1 MQNNEELQQYI
12 ESVDSMICDGCGV
25 EFDVEDFE
33 PFSMLE
39 CPQCGKEDIVPG
51 KLDNFLLIKPLG
63 AGGMGVVYKGHD
75 IGLDRDVAVK
85 IMSKNLGADKELVE
99 DFKREARSAAKL
111 NHPNIAQIYAVGENA
126 GINYIVM
133 EYVPGNRLDQM
144 IEPDKPLD
152 QAVVLKIG
160 IDIASGL
167 QDAGKINLIHSDIK
181 PENILLNKDNIAK
194 LIDFGISSFDGLNKV
209 ENNEIWG
216 TPYYI
221 SPEKVKK
228 EALDVRSDIYSLGTT
243 LYHALA
249 GIPPFEA
256 DTPTDVI
263 TMRFKEDPKPLRD
276 IRPYIHADVERII
289 HKMMQLNPDDRY
301 PTYKELIQD
310 MNETFEKLTGV
321 RVEIPKSSIEDDKPQ
336 TGSKKKLIIK
346 KSGTH
351 PAVQPQETT
360 TEENE
365 ESAPMPTS
373 TKSGKKIVMK
383 KKSKP
388 VTAAQQQVNH
398 AENVDIEDDN
408 ILELNNEKEEAPIMS
423 DYMSSMV
430 DGDKKKKKK
439 PKSKT
444 AKIVTIVLFL
454 IFIPIIIG
462 GSIFGIIF
470 YRAITAEKTEL
481 QTEITYIDNKQSEI
495 SDLKNKMQDV
505 VDRIKTRDSEVMTE
519 VNQSIEMVFAI
530 TGERL
535 AIPPLPEDEQ
545 SVEETTNVVSS
556 TNQVVAVDTNTNQVV
571 AVDTNAVKSTPEA
584 DTTSASPV
592 DTVEKHESIK
602 KLEEQ
607 FEAANIIKSK
617 VIEAES
623 IIEEVDNVVAETQE
637 GTNRVTSAKIDTAYS
652 KVIELANQMQ
662 SIQADVSKEVSN
674 VQRATTSIKKMKE
687 DHELNIADQK
697 AAEELAA
704 KKAEEE
710 LAKKQAEEAKQRKI
724 ENDKEQVRMA
734 RAEVDDL
741 IKQNDYLS
749 ASRKINRTVIRNLNT
764 QEGKEFLKYQQDRL
778 QYLEDYKKFLIK
790 EFEKEPLKLMS
801 MPNVTGASIVGLK
814 FDNKLVPWSKVTA
827 EQILAFANH
836 YLGDPTAWTTPQT
849 NKLKLRELA
858 KMRLAVAIYCY
869 EIGGVQAYPLAKA
882 YADQAISDLPNYKDD
897 AHNMMPEIFEMDDT
911 SNNNEG
917 F

>member
-12 ESVDSMICDGCGV
+12 GSVDSMICDGCGV

-33 PFSMLE
+33 LFSMLE

-167 QDAGKINLIHSDIK
+167 QDASKINLIHSDIK
-181 PENILLNKDNIAK
+181 PENILLNKDNNAK
-194 LIDFGISSFDGLNKV
+194 LIDFGIASFDGLNKV

-228 EALDVRSDIYSLGTT
+228 ETLDVRSDMYSLGTT

-249 GIPPFEA
+249 GVPPFEGE
-256 DTPTDVI
+256 TPNDVI
-263 TMRFKEDPKPLRD
+263 SMRFKEDPKPLHE
-276 IRPYIHADVERII
+276 IRPYINADVERII

-321 RVEIPKSSIEDDKPQ
+321 RVEIPKSSIKDDKPQ
-336 TGSKKKLIIK
+336 TGSKKKLVIK

-351 PAVQPQETT
+351 VAVQPKETNK
-360 TEENE
+360 EEE
-365 ESAPMPTS
+365 KSPEPTP

-383 KKSKP
+383 KRGKP
-388 VTAAQQQVNH
+388 VTVPEQKVDH
-398 AENVDIEDDN
+398 TENVDIEDDN
-408 ILELNNEKEEAPIMS
+408 ILELNNDEEEAPVMS
-423 DYMSSMV
+423 DYMASMV
-430 DGDKKKKKK
+430 DGDKKKKDKK

-444 AKIVTIVLFL
+444 AKIVTIILLL

-462 GSIFGIIF
+462 GGIFGIIF
-470 YRAITAEKTEL
+470 YRAITAEKTEI
-481 QTEITYIDNKQSEI
+481 QAQMTYISKKESEI
-495 SDLKNKMQDV
+495 SVLKNKMQDV

-535 AIPPLPEDEQ
+535 TMPPLAEDDPP
-545 SVEETTNVVSS
+545 VEVPAP
-556 TNQVVAVDTNTNQVV
+556 AVDSTNQVV
-571 AVDTNAVKSTPEA
+571 AVDTNAVESIAEI
-584 DTTSASPV
+584 DTTFESPV
-592 DTVEKHESIK
+592 EEIVKHESIRR
-602 KLEEQ
+602 LEEQ
-607 FEAANIIKSK
+607 FEAANSIKAK
-617 VIEAES
+617 IIEAEG
-623 IIEEVDNVVAETQE
+623 IIREVDNVLAETKG
-637 GTNRVTSAKIDTAYS
+637 GTNTVTVSSMDTAYS
-652 KVIELANQMQ
+652 KVIGLANQMQ
-662 SIQADVSKEVSN
+662 SVQADVSREFAN
-674 VQRATTSIKKMKE
+674 AQRATTSLKKMKE
-687 DHELNIADQK
+687 DHELNVADQK

-704 KKAEEE
+704 QKAAEE
-710 LAKKQAEEAKQRKI
+710 LAKQQAEAAKQRKI
-724 ENDKEQVRMA
+724 ENDKQQVRMA

-749 ASRKINRTVIRNLNT
+749 ASRRINRAVIRNLNT
-764 QEGKEFLKYQQDRL
+764 QEGKEFLKYQEERL

-790 EFEKEPLKLMS
+790 EVEKEPLKVMS
-801 MPNVTGASIVGLK
+801 MPNVTEASIIGLK
-814 FDNKLVPWSKVTA
+814 FDNKLVPWSRVTA
-827 EQILAFANH
+827 AQMLAFGKH
-836 YLGDPTAWTTPQT
+836 YLGDPTLWTTPQT

-858 KMRLAVAIYCY
+858 KMRLAIAIYCY

-882 YADQAISDLPNYKDD
+882 YAEQAISDLPNYKDD
-897 AHNMMPEIFEMDDT
+897 AHNMMPEIFEMNNDD
-911 SNNNEG
+911 NNAG